1 MTPQKKAESLV
12 HQYRMLLMN
21 EGEDYGEEII
31 VSRLSKQFAL
41 LAADEIMQTISNIIL
56 PNPFRQYW
64 NKVKQEI
71 EKL

>member
-1 MTPQKKAESLV
+1 MTPQQKAEELV
-12 HQYRMLLMN
+12 DKFYTI
-21 EGEDYGEEII
+21 ED
-31 VSRLSKQFAL
+31 SKEDNDAWIDVYLAKQCAL
-41 LAADEIMQTISNIIL
+41 LAADEIMQTLCDIIL

>member
-1 MTPQKKAESLV
+1 MTPQKKAESIV

-31 VSRLSKQFAL
+31 VSRLSKQCAL
-41 LAADEIMQTISNIIL
+41 LAADEIMQTISDIIL

-64 NKVKQEI
+64 NKVKTEI

>member
-31 VSRLSKQFAL
+31 ISILAQKCAL
-41 LAADEIMQTISNIIL
+41 IAVDEIMKSMNDVMF
-56 PNPFRQYW
+56 PNPFNQYW